1 MTPRSPRAYTGHV
14 SDERDTESTGKRVKR
29 VPIDEFRADASE
41 AFREVRERGIVTIVE
56 RDGRPRMH
64 ILRQVDPLDE

>member
-1 MTPRSPRAYTGHV
+1 MT
-14 SDERDTESTGKRVKR
+14 DELETRCAKQ
-29 VPIDEFRADASE
+29 VPIDEFRADASD

-64 ILRQVDPLDE
+64 ILRQVDSLDE